1 RSLDRPKVRLKS
13 RLRAKENGRRDIGVS
28 RNCKGGQI
36 MALVS
41 WRGFSP
47 FAGLLELQ
55 DALGQA
61 LENPGLGL
69 GRGLSAPSVFPPLNV
84 FTDEDGGGVLRAEMR
99 GIAPDGVQSEVEPM
113 RLTIS
118 GERTPDRS
126 GNGYHRRERRFGRFS
141 RWGPL
146 PPALRPE
153 PAT

>member
-1 RSLDRPKVRLKS
+1 
-13 RLRAKENGRRDIGVS
+13 
-28 RNCKGGQI
+28 

-61 LENPGLGL
+61 LESPGLGV

-84 FTDEDGGGVLRAEMR
+84 FTDKDGAAVVRAEIP
-99 GIAPDGVQSEVEPM
+99 GIAPDDVQIQVEPM

-118 GERTPDRS
+118 GERAPDRI

-141 RWGPL
+141 RSVQL
-146 PPALRPE
+146 PADLDPEHATAEYRDGLLTVRIPKAESARPRKVE
-153 PAT
+153 IRTR